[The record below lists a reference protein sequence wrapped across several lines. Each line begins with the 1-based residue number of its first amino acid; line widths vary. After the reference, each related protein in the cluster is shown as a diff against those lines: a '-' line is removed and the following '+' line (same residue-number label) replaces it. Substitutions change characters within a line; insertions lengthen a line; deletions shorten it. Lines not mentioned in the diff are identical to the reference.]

1 MSSPIEK
8 VRIIVVGDSGVGK
21 TSLIHLLANEEPLLS
36 PGWTVG
42 AQLEVKLHEY
52 KEGNPAQNTFFIEF
66 WDIGGTSHHLNARKV
81 FYQPT
86 NGVILVHD
94 LTNIKSYENLQN
106 WLLEILDKDTKDTK
120 AVIWENIDPEQF
132 IGSTQIPILIVGT
145 KMDLLEAK
153 DTKILQYKKLG
164 TKNIGEWCNAEE
176 INISCHNVRSLSSGT
191 TDSIKFTRFFDKVIE
206 RKYYMS
212 NKEANFLDKR
222 RVYPNM
228 SFSST
233 TPIKL
238 FSPT

>member
-1 MSSPIEK
+1 M
-8 VRIIVVGDSGVGK
+8 
-21 TSLIHLLANEEPLLS
+21 IHLLANEEVLSS

-52 KEGNPAQNTFFIEF
+52 KEGTAAQNTYFIEF
-66 WDIGGTSHHLNARKV
+66 WDIGGTSHHLNARRV

-86 NGVILVHD
+86 HGIILVHD

-106 WLLEILDKDTKDTK
+106 WLLEILDKDRKDTK
-120 AVIWENIDPEQF
+120 ANVWDMIDPEQF

-145 KMDLLEAK
+145 KIDLLDAK
-153 DTKILQYKKLG
+153 DTKMLQYKKLG
-164 TKNIGEWCNAEE
+164 AKNIGEWCNAEE
-176 INISCHNVRSLSSGT
+176 VNMSCLNSRSISNGT

-212 NKEANFLDKR
+212 NKEAQMLR
-222 RVYPNM
+222 RVYPNT
-228 SFSST
+228 SFSSS